1 MKNNNINGHA
11 AQPYTRITETESQ
24 SWAASSL
31 VGNQLAFVEVGHT
44 LSIIAWEVGG
54 GFKLRACPQQLDRAT
69 GVHIIPAYTQQLTAA
84 FSATILAQPRM
95 RSLDQVDS
103 MALYMLHIAGA
114 GEGSFASTVYLFR
127 KTE

>member
-1 MKNNNINGHA
+1 MGGFLPRSESIGVCGDGT
-11 AQPYTRITETESQ
+11 YTQHHS
-24 SWAASSL
+24 
-31 VGNQLAFVEVGHT
+31 VGT
-44 LSIIAWEVGG
+44 WG

-69 GVHIIPAYTQQLTAA
+69 GVYIIPAYTQQLTAA

-95 RSLDQVDS
+95 GSLDQVDS

-127 KTE
+127 KTELNF